1 MSIISQD
8 LLDRLNKK
16 KPGPGADPS
25 ELEKFNKE
33 YDAVLAEMERKKK
46 EAEDKKE
53 DNQDASHIPG
63 FGPDDDDNDG
73 SADFIPD

>member
-8 LLDRLNKK
+8 LLDKLNKK

-33 YDAVLAEMERKKK
+33 YDAVLKELEKKK
-46 EAEDKKE
+46 AEEEKE
-53 DNQDASHIPG
+53 GDASHIPG
-63 FGPDDDDNDG
+63 DPPDSDDEDPSDH
-73 SADFIPD
+73 SADHIPD